1 MKKSIILLTLLLT
14 VTTSWACRECQ
25 INSGDFEEYTYKG
38 NVKTVHKVSRSI
50 YKDKHGNKKMEKDT
64 SNSWY
69 LIFDQQKECML
80 MESKTC
86 DPRLYAFKKYERFN
100 GERKL
105 VEFKMIRLREER
117 PVRDDKYIYSENGIL
132 QEEQHLK
139 SKILYNPQGKEQYRI
154 SYKSPKEISEY
165 RYTYYDQNG
174 NDTAIVILDKEQKPL
189 HRTKKRY
196 NQWGKLTEEYY
207 DDTLV
212 SYHKYDSIGRLVAD
226 SSAYDL
232 ESNAEDVEIPGLSD
246 YYIMSLETLTGPIS
260 KISLIRTY
268 EYGER
273 SLKTNYFFAD
283 KKSIEHTEEVEKRNE
298 KNQKIE
304 WKYTH
309 YDADGNES
317 SSYLERYEN
326 GDTIGPIE
334 TLKYKNGKL
343 FESHKRE
350 ESITKNEKI
359 ITTIDWKEGKAD
371 TLQTV
376 TKFDKKGN
384 ILSIVKYENSRK
396 KSQTLYTYNKRGQL
410 LSIVSEDGYIKVDD
424 LWLDVDKIEYRYD
437 KRHNLVKEITSQ
449 EGKILRRLT
458 HHYDDKNCLIATDI
472 EEDMNRDG
480 KLRFMSTTKYDKMGN
495 AIEID
500 YGLSIY
506 YITYTYY
513 EE

>member
-1 MKKSIILLTLLLT
+1 MKRSILLLTLLLT

-38 NVKTVHKVSRSI
+38 NVKTVHKISRSI

-80 MESKTC
+80 MESHTC
-86 DPRLYAFKKYERFN
+86 DPRLYAFKKYELFN

-154 SYKSPKEISEY
+154 SYESPKEISEY

-232 ESNAEDVEIPGLSD
+232 YSETEREIPGLSEFD
-246 YYIMSLETLTGPIS
+246 FEDNIS
-260 KISLIRTY
+260 TPSLIRTY
-268 EYGER
+268 EYGDR
-273 SLKTNYFFAD
+273 SLKTNYFFVE
-283 KKSIEHTEEVEKRNE
+283 KGFVEHTEEVETHNE

-309 YDADGNES
+309 YDAQGKET
-317 SSYLERYEN
+317 SSYLARYEN
-326 GDTIGPIE
+326 GNRKPIE
-334 TLKYKNGKL
+334 IVKYRDGKL
-343 FESHKRE
+343 AKIHKRKE
-350 ESITKNEKI
+350 ICNKEEKI
-359 ITTIDWKEGKAD
+359 ITTIDGESGEKPD
-371 TLQTV
+371 TAQTV
-376 TKFDKKGN
+376 TKFDAKGN
-384 ILSIVKYENSRK
+384 ILSIVEYKNSQK
-396 KSQTLYTYNKRGQL
+396 ETQTRYTYNKRGQL
-410 LSIVSEDGYIKVDD
+410 LSIVSEDGYIANDF
-424 LWLDVDKIEYRYD
+424 WLDIDKIEYRYD

-480 KLRFMSTTKYDKMGN
+480 KLRFMSTTKYDKKGN

-500 YGLSIY
+500 YGSSIY
-506 YITYTYY
+506 FITYTYY
-513 EE
+513 D